1 MIRLTAIFMAIISL
15 NIFANYDAD
24 WSRTATIRSGENR
37 ANVFN
42 LSPEEFEQVKIKGL
56 NHAGKYP
63 ITVTGLLIP
72 YRPLMNVLESN
83 PSNPIRKIFYEIGKD
98 ISGFHSEK
106 DLYTWL
112 GLSQN
117 FTENETGIYRIPFP
131 NGKRDNFYLGAGLVK
146 IGNAEGLTF
155 SCYTCHANNLFGK
168 VVVGLTNKRTR
179 ANTFFHLARGS
190 VPHLPTLLFQL
201 GSKATREE
209 AQMFD
214 RTKKNLVAVDALE
227 PQVLGLDTSLSQ
239 IALSLARRN
248 DDEYATKSKYFEEHP
263 RDNELRRKIVDSK
276 PMPWWNVKYKTR
288 WLADGSIVEGNPI
301 YTNFLWNEIGRGT
314 DLKILEKWMK
324 ENQETIAEL
333 TAAVFATEA
342 PRWTDF
348 NGLKKIDIEKAKR
361 GENIF
366 EMSCS
371 SCHGSYEKGWSRSDT
386 AQLSYVDLIKTERV
400 LYHEKTPVKDVGTD
414 PARYEGMK
422 YFAENLNRLAIS
434 KTMKTTVVPQKGYVP
449 PPLVGIWSRYP
460 YMHNNSIPNLCA
472 LVTPP
477 EQRPKTFVQGPSL
490 NIATDYDQ
498 DCVGYPIGNKMPTAW
513 KNDKEATFNANI
525 SGLSNKGHYEMFLD
539 AYGKEA
545 FTLEEKM
552 DLIEF
557 LKTL

>member
-1 MIRLTAIFMAIISL
+1 M
-15 NIFANYDAD
+15 
-24 WSRTATIRSGENR
+24 
-37 ANVFN
+37 
-42 LSPEEFEQVKIKGL
+42 
-56 NHAGKYP
+56 
-63 ITVTGLLIP
+63 
-72 YRPLMNVLESN
+72 
-83 PSNPIRKIFYEIGKD
+83 
-98 ISGFHSEK
+98 
-106 DLYTWL
+106 
-112 GLSQN
+112 
-117 FTENETGIYRIPFP
+117 
-131 NGKRDNFYLGAGLVK
+131 
-146 IGNAEGLTF
+146 
-155 SCYTCHANNLFGK
+155 
-168 VVVGLTNKRTR
+168 
-179 ANTFFHLARGS
+179 ARGS

-288 WLADGSIVEGNPI
+288 WLADGSIIEGNPI

-371 SCHGSYEKGWSRSDT
+371 SCHGSYEKGWSRSDA

-498 DCVGYPIGNKMPTAW
+498 DCVGYPIGNKMPAAW